1 MIAAVALSALIHHFL
16 EEPLRRAR
24 CLAGPAKFLTCSA
37 VLVIALFSLSQITV
51 AKKGLV
57 NPEIRQFYRD
67 ALPEVFM
74 KPYWHQDKD
83 PFEFGKAN
91 QPVTIAIW
99 GDSHA
104 QALIKGLQPRL
115 NELGLREEAWTSGG
129 RLPGL
134 ADGGSKNTEFQKKAL
149 NALCRPQIRRVIIVA
164 RWSGY
169 LKGGFYLDAENKRSA
184 QDELLIAPDKL
195 FQSLDA
201 AIGPLIAAGKT
212 VVLVD
217 PIPEA
222 GIDVP
227 KFIIHSSQQGRN
239 LWLKAA
245 SELYPKRQD
254 VAFDILSRIVQKHPE
269 TLRFHPQEILIEKE
283 GLKIF
288 SAGKCLYIDNNHLS
302 LDGSLLLMK
311 QFPLISK

>member
-1 MIAAVALSALIHHFL
+1 MCWTGRTLDSR
-16 EEPLRRAR
+16 E
-24 CLAGPAKFLTCSA
+24 
-37 VLVIALFSLSQITV
+37 
-51 AKKGLV
+51 
-57 NPEIRQFYRD
+57 
-67 ALPEVFM
+67 
-74 KPYWHQDKD
+74 DKD
-83 PFEFGKAN
+83 PFEFGKTN

-115 NELGLREEAWTSGG
+115 NELGLRGEAWTSGG

-134 ADGGSKNTEFQKKAL
+134 ADGSSKNTEFQKKAL
-149 NALCRPQIRRVIIVA
+149 KALCRPQIQRVIIVA

-169 LKGGFYLDAENKRSA
+169 LKGGFYLDAENLRPV
-184 QDELLIAPDKL
+184 QDEQLVAPEKL

-201 AIGPLIAAGKT
+201 AIGQLIAAGKT

-227 KFIIHSSQQGRN
+227 VFLFRSSRAQGRD

-245 SELYPKRQD
+245 SELYLKRQD
-254 VAFDILSRIVQKHPE
+254 VAFDILSRIAQKHPE
-269 TLRFHPQEILIEKE
+269 TIWFHPQEILIEKD